1 MVRKVGNSNT
11 TSFWLDK
18 WVGYIPLS
26 ERFRRYIPFRIK
38 KGKVGE
44 VWRVWDGVG
53 EWDLVWRRS
62 PFIWEEY
69 LILELVGLL
78 HSVRWSETEDVWW
91 WKPEEG
97 GEYSVRLS
105 YKVLEERL
113 LLVDRPSAMEEG
125 VFNYLWKR
133 QAPSKVFVF
142 SWMFLLDRIPT
153 CGNLLI

>member
-1 MVRKVGNSNT
+1 MAWIYSTFGEISLLYSLSNQ
-11 TSFWLDK
+11 
-18 WVGYIPLS
+18 
-26 ERFRRYIPFRIK
+26 K

-44 VWRVWDGVG
+44 GVG

-62 PFIWEEY
+62 PFIWEEN

-78 HSVRWSETEDVWW
+78 HSVRWSEAEDVWW
-91 WKPEEG
+91 WNPEEG
-97 GEYSVRLS
+97 GEYLVRLS

-113 LLVDRPSAMEEG
+113 LLVDRPSAMDER

-133 QAPSKVFVF
+133 QAPSKVIVF